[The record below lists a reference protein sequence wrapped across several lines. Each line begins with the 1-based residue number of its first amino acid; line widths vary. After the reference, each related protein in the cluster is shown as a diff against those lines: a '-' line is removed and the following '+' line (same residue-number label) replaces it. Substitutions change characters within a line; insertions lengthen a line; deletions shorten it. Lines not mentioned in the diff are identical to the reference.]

1 MASFK
6 NKAYSNTRKGTS
18 VKDNDSYWYH
28 HSQKKKQDKL
38 IEEWLNSTGKKIKLT
53 HKVGR
58 PARNTAVEKLGNN
71 QTRNILRH
79 SPR

>member
-18 VKDNDSYWYH
+18 VKDNESYWYH
-28 HSQKKKQDKL
+28 YSQEKKQDKL
-38 IEEWLNSTGKKIKLT
+38 IKEWLKSKKIKLT
-53 HKVGR
+53 PKVSG
-58 PARNTAVEKLGNN
+58 PVRNTAVEKLGNN